1 VVNTLTKGQAVVGK
15 LHGNI
20 AATAG
25 SITSTEIA
33 AKGVAMSNIALAD
46 TKIPIGSTTGA
57 AVAYALSGDVT
68 MDNVGDVTIGAKKVT
83 PSKMGLANTKISI
96 GSAAG
101 AGAEYALSGDVTM
114 SNTGAVTIVAAAVTS
129 TMVGSLAI
137 SSTHLGAGV
146 VLSSKIG
153 AGEVKNANLGAGAV
167 LSSNV
172 GAGEVK
178 STNIAA
184 AAILSTLVGSLA
196 ISSTHLGAGIVLSSK
211 IGTGEVKSAN
221 IATGSVLSTKIGNSE
236 VKNANIL
243 DKAVY
248 GAKIKAEWST
258 LSNTTKSVTSVPISA
273 VNKGYFVTNVGSSH
287 GILITGAGGIISN
300 PAVGDWLKFCVA
312 TVPSTIP
319 IHVKSTTATFDGTHK
334 FLLLNAVNDSIVLE
348 AISTT
353 RWLAVYNSGVAYST
367 ST

>member
-1 VVNTLTKGQAVVGK
+1 MVNTLTKGQAVVGK

-196 ISSTHLGAGIVLSSK
+196 ISSTHLGASIVLSSK

-221 IATGSVLSTKIGNSE
+221 IADG
-236 VKNANIL
+236 
-243 DKAVY
+243 AVS
-248 GAKIKAEWST
+248 GAKYAALWST
-258 LSNTTKSVTSVPISA
+258 LSNTTKSVSVVKINA
-273 VNKGYFVTNVGSSH
+273 VNRGYFVTNVGSTK
-287 GILITGAGGIISN
+287 GIVIQSTVASVLSN
-300 PAVGDWLKFCVA
+300 PVAGSWLKFLVG
-312 TVPSTIP
+312 TTPSTIP
-319 IHVKSTTATFDGTHK
+319 IHVKSTAATFDGTNG
-334 FLLLNAVNDSIVLE
+334 FLLMNAVGDSIVLE
-348 AISTT
+348 ALSTT
-353 RWLAVYNSGVAYST
+353 RWLATYNNSVAYAAAT
-367 ST
+367 